1 VVVAAAVAGAVVDV
15 PVSRCRTCG
24 RDAERVLSPVELLQA
39 ASLCLEARARGM
51 PVLDYVAALVP
62 SRLAALQLIE
72 CLATLLDRRSV
83 VREEL
88 GRAVEVAELDELFEE
103 PAAGAE
109 GDR

>member
-1 VVVAAAVAGAVVDV
+1 VVVAAAVAGPVVGA

-39 ASLCLEARARGM
+39 AQTVVEIRARGGS
-51 PVLDYVAALVP
+51 VLDYVAALVP

-88 GRAVEVAELDELFEE
+88 GRATEVAELDELLDLPAAEE
-103 PAAGAE
+103 PGS
-109 GDR
+109 